1 MFGDLN
7 QSLVDN
13 YSRSGDYVHKRPKA
27 WPTHGNLLCKT
38 VGESPTVLREIQ
50 VRSRGSSYTQVC
62 TQFIQEDIPMD
73 PDR

>member
-1 MFGDLN
+1 
-7 QSLVDN
+7 
-13 YSRSGDYVHKRPKA
+13 
-27 WPTHGNLLCKT
+27 

-73 PDR
+73 PDRWCPTVRSWGSLVVISSYPHRYPQLWIT